1 MYGIR
6 SISLDFRITC
16 GGYGHAV
23 PHCARAVVALSNQ
36 DRVKAGPG
44 TAGIR
49 WTGTIG
55 AHPWSLTFPWVATH
69 PHFTLLGDK
78 AAPLQSAPVIKLAD
92 TASEDEFLQLAA
104 LLNSSA
110 ACFWLK
116 KYSHAKGSP
125 RADQLRAEESWEFH
139 YEFTSTCLMALPI
152 PSRLPGTYGHML
164 DELAQQLGDIE
175 PAALCARQVPTRDRL
190 DLAKAEH
197 DRILRRMIALQEE
210 LDWHVYMLY
219 GMLDS
224 GEAAALTA
232 EPYTVPEVQL
242 GQRAFEIVLARR
254 VKASE
259 TKTEWFTRHGATPTS
274 EIPRD
279 WPEEYRDVVARRIE
293 VIERS
298 RNIDQIERPDYKRR
312 WQSEPWEQEKKNGTL
327 CGRGCWRDAKT
338 AIFGTRT
345 MVRKS
350 SAPTDC
356 EHASR
361 PTTCPQ

>member
-1 MYGIR
+1 
-6 SISLDFRITC
+6 
-16 GGYGHAV
+16 
-23 PHCARAVVALSNQ
+23 
-36 DRVKAGPG
+36 
-44 TAGIR
+44 
-49 WTGTIG
+49 
-55 AHPWSLTFPWVATH
+55 
-69 PHFTLLGDK
+69 
-78 AAPLQSAPVIKLAD
+78 
-92 TASEDEFLQLAA
+92 
-104 LLNSSA
+104 
-110 ACFWLK
+110 
-116 KYSHAKGSP
+116 
-125 RADQLRAEESWEFH
+125 
-139 YEFTSTCLMALPI
+139 MALPI

-164 DELAQQLGDIE
+164 DELAQQLSNIE
-175 PAALCARQVPTRDRL
+175 PAALCARQVPTRDEF

-210 LDWHVYMLY
+210 SDWHVYMLY
-219 GMLDS
+219 GMLIAAK
-224 GEAAALTA
+224 AAALTA

-274 EIPRD
+274 EIPCD

-312 WQSEPWEQEKKNGTL
+312 WQVSHGSRKNGTL

-350 SAPTDC
+350 SRA
-356 EHASR
+356 H
-361 PTTCPQ
+361 